1 MQNAEV
7 LYKSFVLIPM
17 AAYDE
22 GLYASMLIVKKPDGV
37 QRATG
42 VLGLFPCPVDARRFA
57 LSYGMAEIDE
67 RRLPEPEWIKPEKN
81 ARTVMSESTQA
92 A

>member
-1 MQNAEV
+1 MQNAEI
-7 LYKSFVLIPM
+7 LYKSYVLIPM

-57 LSYGMAEIDE
+57 LSYGMAEIDQ
-67 RRLPEPEWIKPEKN
+67 RRLPEPEWTRPDALSRSPME
-81 ARTVMSESTQA
+81 ESQKA